1 MECEKLTM
9 KSQQEI
15 IQDFEVFD
23 DWMEKYQYIIDL
35 GKELDSLDD
44 SDKIDTNKLQGCQS
58 QVWIV
63 HELKDNELIF
73 KAESDAA
80 IVSGLVALVL
90 SIYSG
95 KTPKEIINTKPTFIA
110 EIGLDKHLSG
120 TRSNGLSSLMAKIQ
134 EIANRY
140 R

>member
-1 MECEKLTM
+1 M
-9 KSQQEI
+9 KTQQET
-15 IQDFEVFD
+15 IQDFEIFE

-35 GKELDSLDD
+35 GKELEKLDD
-44 SDKIDTNKLQGCQS
+44 ADKIDANKLQGCQS
-58 QVWIV
+58 QVWII
-63 HELKDNELIF
+63 HEVKEGKIIF

-95 KTPKEIINTKPTFIA
+95 KTPQEITETEPTFIA

-120 TRSNGLSSLMAKIQ
+120 TRSNGLASLLAKIQ
-134 EIANRY
+134 EVAKNY
-140 R
+140 S

>member
-1 MECEKLTM
+1 M
-9 KSQQEI
+9 KTQQEI
-15 IQDFEVFD
+15 IDDFEIFD

-35 GKELDSLDD
+35 GKDLNKLDET
-44 SDKIDTNKLQGCQS
+44 DKIEANKLQGCQS

-63 HELKDNELIF
+63 HELNDGKLYF

-95 KTPKEIINTKPTFIA
+95 KSPKEITQIQPEFIA
-110 EIGLDKHLSG
+110 QIGLDKHLSP
-120 TRSNGLSSLMAKIQ
+120 TRSNGLSSLMQKIQ
-134 EIANRY
+134 NVATLQLTINN
-140 R
+140 

>member
-1 MECEKLTM
+1 M
-9 KSQQEI
+9 KSQTEI
-15 IQDFEVFD
+15 IQDFEIFE

-35 GKELDSLDD
+35 GKELDNLDD
-44 SDKIDTNKLQGCQS
+44 ADKIDANKLQGCQS

-63 HELKDNELIF
+63 YELCQGKLIIR
-73 KAESDAA
+73 AESDAA

-95 KTPKEIINTKPTFIA
+95 KTPKEITHTEPTFIA

-120 TRSNGLSSLMAKIQ
+120 TRSNGLASLLAKIQ
-134 EIANRY
+134 EIAKSY
-140 R
+140 I

>member
-1 MECEKLTM
+1 M
-9 KSQQEI
+9 KSQTEI
-15 IQDFEVFD
+15 IQDFEIFE

-35 GKELDSLDD
+35 GRELDNLDD
-44 SDKIDTNKLQGCQS
+44 ADKIDVNKLQGCQS

-63 HELKDNELIF
+63 HELDDNKIVF

-95 KTPKEIINTKPTFIA
+95 KTPKDITATEPTFIS

-120 TRSNGLSSLMAKIQ
+120 TRSNGLASLLAKIQ
-134 EIANRY
+134 EIAKSY
-140 R
+140 IS

>member
-1 MECEKLTM
+1 M
-9 KSQQEI
+9 KRQQEI
-15 IQDFEVFD
+15 IQDFDIFY

-35 GKELDSLDD
+35 GKELEKLDD
-44 SDKIDTNKLQGCQS
+44 TDKIDSNKLQGCQS

-63 HELKDNELIF
+63 HEIIDDKIIF

-95 KTPKEIINTKPTFIA
+95 KTPQEIINTEPTFIT

-120 TRSNGLSSLMAKIQ
+120 TRSNGLASLLAKIQ
-134 EIANRY
+134 EIAKRNI
-140 R
+140 